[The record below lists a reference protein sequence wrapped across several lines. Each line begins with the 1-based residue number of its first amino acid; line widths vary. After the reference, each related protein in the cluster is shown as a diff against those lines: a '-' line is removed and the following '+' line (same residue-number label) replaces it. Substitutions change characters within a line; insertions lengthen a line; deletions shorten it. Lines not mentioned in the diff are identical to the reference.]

1 MSVKERKR
9 EKDGE
14 EDIQNKME
22 RIQSE
27 QNNGWQLGVDNT
39 GKCKSQYA
47 NANNENVCL
56 TER

>member
-27 QNNGWQLGVDNT
+27 QNNGW
-39 GKCKSQYA
+39 
-47 NANNENVCL
+47 
-56 TER
+56 